1 MPSLDRL
8 ISSARREVEERRGS
22 RPLAELQQ
30 AARDL
35 DPIRPFTE
43 AIGGEEIS
51 FVLRDPPADPEILRV
66 AVDAE
71 VAGLAAGGEALHGL
85 AHATTLPILDTDVIV
100 DPYQLYESRLAGADG
115 VALIAAAFQDEDDR
129 LTEMHAVAVSLG
141 LDVVLEVD
149 DEEEIDRLLDLL
161 DPDSFLIRNRGPEG
175 AVDFERTFRLL
186 EEVPAGKVVLSRGGV
201 RTREQ
206 VGALERAGVDAA
218 ILGPWVFEQGVMETL
233 RVLRG
238 DQR

>member
-1 MPSLDRL
+1 R
-8 ISSARREVEERRGS
+8 
-22 RPLAELQQ
+22 LAELH
-30 AARDL
+30 D
-35 DPIRPFTE
+35 
-43 AIGGEEIS
+43 
-51 FVLRDPPADPEILRV
+51 
-66 AVDAE
+66 
-71 VAGLAAGGEALHGL
+71 
-85 AHATTLPILDTDVIV
+85 
-100 DPYQLYESRLAGADG
+100 
-115 VALIAAAFQDEDDR
+115 VAL
-129 LTEMHAVAVSLG
+129 SLG